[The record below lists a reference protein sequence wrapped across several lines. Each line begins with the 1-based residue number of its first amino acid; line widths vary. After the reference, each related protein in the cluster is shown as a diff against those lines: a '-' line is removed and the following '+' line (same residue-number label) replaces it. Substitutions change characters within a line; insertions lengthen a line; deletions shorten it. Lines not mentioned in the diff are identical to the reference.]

1 MSYIVELPIDQ
12 LGYHVRAQAYLI
24 VRQGSSLSH
33 TSLYHQLCYLYYP
46 ITQWLVRNVALSIR
60 IVVVLLTGST
70 STSTNVFLVLVP
82 NICTQYFSIVLCT
95 QQVSV
100 SIFVDLRMLSLPLV
114 FCFISIAPGQL
125 CIIFI
130 IILKHC
136 TFLVLNY
143 LLNLYHSNSNKFY
156 LVLCIKSRSAPWQ
169 GLVVDIQVL
178 VPVVVQPSCLLL
190 DQVLDNSY
198 NYLLNTN
205 ITRIQSVYEFRS
217 RPSMNS

>member
-1 MSYIVELPIDQ
+1 MYIVLFNST
-12 LGYHVRAQAYLI
+12 LYL
-24 VRQGSSLSH
+24 VG
-33 TSLYHQLCYLYYP
+33 LCKYFYL
-46 ITQWLVRNVALSIR
+46 
-60 IVVVLLTGST
+60 
-70 STSTNVFLVLVP
+70 
-82 NICTQYFSIVLCT
+82 NIA
-95 QQVSV
+95 
-100 SIFVDLRMLSLPLV
+100 DAELPLV

-178 VPVVVQPSCLLL
+178 VAVVV
-190 DQVLDNSY
+190 
-198 NYLLNTN
+198 
-205 ITRIQSVYEFRS
+205 
-217 RPSMNS
+217 

>member
-1 MSYIVELPIDQ
+1 
-12 LGYHVRAQAYLI
+12 
-24 VRQGSSLSH
+24 
-33 TSLYHQLCYLYYP
+33 
-46 ITQWLVRNVALSIR
+46 
-60 IVVVLLTGST
+60 
-70 STSTNVFLVLVP
+70 
-82 NICTQYFSIVLCT
+82 
-95 QQVSV
+95 
-100 SIFVDLRMLSLPLV
+100 MLSMPLV

-178 VPVVVQPSCLLL
+178 VPVVV
-190 DQVLDNSY
+190 
-198 NYLLNTN
+198 
-205 ITRIQSVYEFRS
+205 
-217 RPSMNS
+217 